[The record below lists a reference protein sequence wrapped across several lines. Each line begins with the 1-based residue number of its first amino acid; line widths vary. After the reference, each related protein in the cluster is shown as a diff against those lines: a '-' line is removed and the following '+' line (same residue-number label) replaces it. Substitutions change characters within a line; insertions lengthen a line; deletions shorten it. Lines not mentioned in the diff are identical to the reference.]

1 MMLFDNA
8 IAHTAGALQ
17 LSAGQDAGVEA
28 VVHAIHDIFS
38 EENTDTVLLID
49 AENAF
54 NFINREVMLHNIKI
68 SVC

>member
-17 LSAGQDAGVEA
+17 LSVGQDAGVEA
-28 VVHAIHDIFS
+28 VVHTIHDIFS

-54 NFINREVMLHNIKI
+54 DFINREVMLHNIKI